1 MAYISGGG
9 ICLKWF
15 LDAILRGEKG
25 CQELDVLAEEVLRG
39 SAGLIFTT
47 HFSGLVCPNDGAIKS
62 NWLWL
67 AMRHDYRYLYRAIV
81 EGLAYEYKM
90 YLDIIQESVL
100 LEGRLACSVG
110 RRRSPGALMN
120 QIKADVLWL
129 PVRTLEN
136 PDTEALGCGVIAGY
150 GVGLYDSIPET
161 VDRLTVQKQEFIP
174 EPQGHLDYQPYTQ
187 AYRNSFERLRP
198 VYTFLQKARHQ
209 A

>member
-110 RRRSPGALMN
+110 RRRSPERLDESN
-120 QIKADVLWL
+120 QGGCPLAAGPHAGKSGYRGLGMWCDRRLWR
-129 PVRTLEN
+129 RTL
-136 PDTEALGCGVIAGY
+136 
-150 GVGLYDSIPET
+150 
-161 VDRLTVQKQEFIP
+161 
-174 EPQGHLDYQPYTQ
+174 
-187 AYRNSFERLRP
+187 
-198 VYTFLQKARHQ
+198 
-209 A
+209 